1 MAIHRT
7 TQAVNRDKDLVSG
20 VEHGVRAS
28 FYDGLGLY
36 NNIKQLAAN
45 TKGLNCAEV
54 RSNLIS
60 KLRNPIY
67 IPGPDGIKH
76 LFASIKATR
85 TDLITMNPPTW
96 FDDATVLLDV
106 NRVLQAAHVET
117 FIAAKEQIENNAE
130 GNGTLTD
137 MKGAEAVF
145 KRFEKRLVA
154 RITTPRPSP
163 KWT

>member
-1 MAIHRT
+1 
-7 TQAVNRDKDLVSG
+7 
-20 VEHGVRAS
+20 
-28 FYDGLGLY
+28 
-36 NNIKQLAAN
+36 
-45 TKGLNCAEV
+45 
-54 RSNLIS
+54 
-60 KLRNPIY
+60 
-67 IPGPDGIKH
+67 
-76 LFASIKATR
+76 
-85 TDLITMNPPTW
+85 MNPPTW

-154 RITTPRPSP
+154 KIKANPKAFTKMDLINVQTRQTDVRGSGNDGFGAEGHPMHSRIWQSTQHTQYKRHNNNHSLQSRRQ
-163 KWT
+163 